1 MLISALLFLAGLA
14 LGGAAAWVYGQG
26 QASLELTRLAADK
39 ERERSESLRHLEQLL
54 ADLKA
59 KAGRI
64 PELEA
69 IIRMR
74 DDALE
79 ELRTRLSAAETGAAS
94 ARTELEKER
103 EAAAEKL
110 ALLEDARRNL
120 AETFQALSA
129 EALRRNN
136 ASFLEL
142 ASTSLERFQETA
154 RGELE
159 KRQAAFGELVK
170 PVRESLEKV
179 DQKIHEIEKARAG
192 AYEALTQQVR
202 GMMEAQGQLRA
213 ETHNLVQAL
222 RSPVVRGRWG
232 EVQLRR
238 VVELAGMLDHCD
250 FIEQA
255 SVGTEE
261 GGRLRP
267 DLVVQLPGGKQ
278 IVVDAKA
285 PLSAYLEAMEERND
299 TERARKLTAHAVQIR
314 AHIDALTRKAYWE
327 QFAQAPEFVVL
338 FLPGESFFSAALE
351 RDPSLLEYGTERMVI
366 LATPTTL
373 ISLLK
378 AVFYGWRQQ
387 NLARNAEE
395 ISRLGR
401 ELYKRVSDMGGH
413 LEKMGRSL
421 SGAVE
426 HFNRLAANTESR
438 VLVTARKFRELEP
451 AQIGKGIE
459 APPQI
464 ETTVRQLQAPEL
476 LPEPKRKRLE
486 PGEVLLWE
494 E

>member
-1 MLISALLFLAGLA
+1 MLVSFFLFLAGLA
-14 LGGAAAWVYGQG
+14 VGAIAAWFHGQS
-26 QASLELTRLAADK
+26 QASLLLTRLAAEK
-39 ERERSESLRHLEQLL
+39 ERERSESLRSLEQRL
-54 ADLKA
+54 AEA
-59 KAGRI
+59 KAQGSRL
-64 PELEA
+64 PELQA
-69 IIRMR
+69 IIAMR
-74 DDALE
+74 DEALE
-79 ELRTRLSAAETGAAS
+79 ELRDRLSAAETSAA
-94 ARTELEKER
+94 ATQVELQKER

-110 ALLEDARRNL
+110 AMLENARTNL
-120 AETFQALSA
+120 AETFQSLSA

-142 ASTSLERFQETA
+142 ANTSLERFQETA
-154 RGELE
+154 RGDLE
-159 KRQAAFGELVK
+159 KRQTAITDLVK
-170 PVRESLEKV
+170 PVRDSLEKV
-179 DQKIHEIEKARAG
+179 DLKIQEIEKTRAG

-202 GMMEAQGQLRA
+202 GMMEAQGQLRT
-213 ETHNLVQAL
+213 ETNNLAQAL

-238 VVELAGMLDHCD
+238 VVELAGMLDRCD

-255 SVGTEE
+255 TVGTEG

-285 PLSAYLEAMEERND
+285 PLAAYLEAMEERHD
-299 TERARKLTAHAVQIR
+299 EQRARKLTTHAVQIR
-314 AHIDALTRKAYWE
+314 AHIDTLTKKAYWE

-387 NLARNAEE
+387 NLAANAEE
-395 ISRLGR
+395 ISKLGR

-413 LEKMGRSL
+413 LDKMGRSL
-421 SGAVE
+421 NNAVD
-426 HFNRLAANTESR
+426 HFNKLAANAESR

-451 AQIGKGIE
+451 AQTGDSIE
-459 APPQI
+459 PLPQVEI
-464 ETTVRQLQAPEL
+464 AVRQLQAPEL
-476 LPEPKRKRLE
+476 VVEPKRKRVDS
-486 PGEVLLWE
+486 GEVLLWE

>member
-1 MLISALLFLAGLA
+1 MLVSALLFLAGLA
-14 LGGAAAWVYGQG
+14 VGAVATWVYGQSNT
-26 QASLELTRLAADK
+26 SLLLTRLAAEK
-39 ERERSESLRHLEQLL
+39 ERERSESLRHLEQQL
-54 ADLKA
+54 ADA
-59 KAGRI
+59 KARGARL

-69 IIRMR
+69 VIEMR
-74 DDALE
+74 EEALE
-79 ELRTRLSAAETGAAS
+79 ELRARLSSAESSAAAM
-94 ARTELEKER
+94 RTALQKER
-103 EAAAEKL
+103 ESAAEKL
-110 ALLEDARRNL
+110 ALLEDARKNL

-136 ASFLEL
+136 ASFIEL
-142 ASTSLERFQETA
+142 ANTSLERFQETA
-154 RGELE
+154 RGDLE
-159 KRQAAFGELVK
+159 KRQTAISELVK

-179 DQKIHEIEKARAG
+179 DVKIQEIEKSRAG

-202 GMMEAQGQLRA
+202 GMMEAQGQLRT
-213 ETHNLVQAL
+213 ETNNLVQAL

-238 VVELAGMLDHCD
+238 VVELAGMLDRCD

-255 SVGTEE
+255 TVGTET

-285 PLSAYLEAMEERND
+285 PLAAYLEAMEERND
-299 TERARKLTAHAVQIR
+299 DERARKLTAHALQIR
-314 AHIDALTRKAYWE
+314 AHIDALTKKAYWE

-387 NLARNAEE
+387 NLAANAEE
-395 ISRLGR
+395 ISKLGR
-401 ELYKRVSDMGGH
+401 ELYKRVSDMGSH

-421 SGAVE
+421 NNTVE

-438 VLVTARKFRELEP
+438 VLVSARKFRELEP
-451 AQIGKGIE
+451 AQNGDNIE
-459 APPQI
+459 PIAQV
-464 ETTVRQLQAPEL
+464 ETAVRQLQAPEL
-476 LPEPKRKRLE
+476 LPEAKRKRQDAE
-486 PGEVLLWE
+486 ALLFDE
-494 E
+494 